1 MSNMHVMPDGELVE
15 NPDHTMSDAPFWNT
29 ADSMPF
35 VNPLLMKIPAALP
48 TDGASET
55 VLCDVHKGEHVPH
68 VGCVNA
74 EPQEHDHSTHYTVHV
89 TLEADLP
96 TVPHTF
102 DTWDEAEAHAQF
114 VTTLLAS
121 TAEPQP
127 AHATHDAQGSTYT
140 TAGHHEL
147 YGEWSVALTVR
158 D

>member
-1 MSNMHVMPDGELVE
+1 MTKEWDAREGKWDTH
-15 NPDHTMSDAPFWNT
+15 DHT
-29 ADSMPF
+29 
-35 VNPLLMKIPAALP
+35 LP
-48 TDGASET
+48 NGDPDDCHLNGT
-55 VLCDVHKGEHVPH
+55 VLEGETD
-68 VGCVNA
+68 A
-74 EPQEHDHSTHYTVHV
+74 ERNERINREFTEFYGRADIPEPTHYTVHV